1 MKKSILFTV
10 TNDLVFDQRMFRIC
24 SSLAHA
30 GYQVTLVGRRH
41 SGSLPLKDL
50 PYRQVRIHCLFQKG
64 FGFYAEYNLRLF
76 FYLLRHKADIIG
88 AIDLDTAL
96 PCLLASGILSTQRLY
111 DAHELFCEM
120 KEVSTRPV
128 VHAVWKW
135 IEKLTLPH
143 FNCGYTVNQPI
154 AHEYQKMYGKDFE
167 VIRNLPLRDPAPPL
181 EPDKKTE
188 RYFIYQGAVNEGRC
202 FESLIPAFQ
211 RVDAKLIICG
221 DGNFMR
227 AARKLVSDNL
237 LEEKV
242 IFKGMIK
249 PDQLREL
256 TRNAWAGITLF
267 DRAGKSNYLSLA
279 NRFFDYIQAGIPQLC
294 VDYPAYREI
303 NNSHPVAVL
312 LNEVDTPS
320 IADNLNHLLQDK
332 ETYEK
337 LRNGCLKARE
347 VLIWEQEEKKLIGY
361 FEKNL
366 N

>member
-1 MKKSILFTV
+1 L
-10 TNDLVFDQRMFRIC
+10 C
-24 SSLAHA
+24 
-30 GYQVTLVGRRH
+30 
-41 SGSLPLKDL
+41 
-50 PYRQVRIHCLFQKG
+50 
-64 FGFYAEYNLRLF
+64 FYAEYNLRLF
-76 FYLLRHKADIIG
+76 FYLLRQKADIIG

-96 PCLLASGILSTQRLY
+96 PCLLASRIRSTQRLY

-143 FNCGYTVNQPI
+143 FKHGYTVNQPI
-154 AHEYQKMYGKDFE
+154 AREYKKMYGNDFD
-167 VIRNLPLRDPAPPL
+167 VIRNVPLRDPVSPL
-181 EPDKKTE
+181 DPDKKTE

-202 FESLIPAFQ
+202 FETLIPAFQ
-211 RVDAKLIICG
+211 WVEAQLIICG

-227 AARKLVSDNL
+227 AAKKLVADHQ

-242 IFKGMIK
+242 LFKGMVK
-249 PDQLREL
+249 PEQLREI
-256 TRNAWAGITLF
+256 TRKAWAGITLF

-294 VDYPAYREI
+294 VDYPVYREL

-312 LNEVDTPS
+312 LKEVDTPS
-320 IADNLNHLLQDK
+320 IAEHLNRLLQDK
-332 ETYEK
+332 DTYER
-337 LRNGCLKARE
+337 LRTGCLKARD
-347 VLIWEQEEKKLIGY
+347 VLVWEQEEQKLISY